1 MNQPLLKNITPQI
14 SPLPTPITLNNGVEM
29 NVIPIT
35 TTELVVICFMFKGG
49 QWVQEKKLQSDYAM
63 QQIKSGTANFTS
75 DILIDKLDSYG
86 ATVSTGTCLTH
97 SYIQLTCLRRT
108 LTQTLPLLCNII
120 TSPIYEQAQ
129 LDNAIEEGVLAYQ
142 MNEQKVAQAS
152 RRIFYQQLLGTNHPA
167 AAYANKS
174 DYHSICREDLLS
186 YHKKHIQLDNAIVY
200 ATGKIDSDTIT
211 LIDTYIGNI
220 PTENRKS
227 FEFQHTNIITSQQL
241 MHETK
246 IAVPSVQS
254 GLRIGKVMPDCH
266 SEDYP
271 AIMLTSTIL
280 GGYFGSR
287 LMKNIREKLGFT
299 YGIHST
305 FFNIPHN
312 NIFFI
317 TTETTQK
324 YVTRCI
330 DEIKKDMMDLQERP
344 VSIDEL
350 ENARN
355 YNLGQF
361 CRATETSLALHHLM
375 MNLRVHQRTL
385 ENIQQ
390 EQEKAQ
396 ELTPEDIM
404 RCAQKHFNPKDMLI
418 VAAHGNNP

>member
-1 MNQPLLKNITPQI
+1 MNI
-14 SPLPTPITLNNGVEM
+14 
-29 NVIPIT
+29 IPIT

-63 QQIKSGTANFTS
+63 LQIKSGTADFTS

-86 ATVSTGTCLTH
+86 ATLSTGTCLTY

-108 LTQTLPLLCNII
+108 LPQTLPLLYSII

-152 RRIFYQQLLGTNHPA
+152 RKTFYQQLLGANHPA
-167 AAYANKS
+167 AAYANES
-174 DYHSICREDLLS
+174 DYHTICREDLLS
-186 YHKKHIQLDNAIVY
+186 YHQKHIQLDNATVY
-200 ATGKIDSDTIT
+200 ATGNIDSDTIT
-211 LIDTYIGNI
+211 LIDKHIGSI
-220 PTENRKS
+220 PTNKRKR
-227 FEFQHTNIITSQQL
+227 FNFQNADIITSKQL
-241 MHETK
+241 MHETA
-246 IAVPSVQS
+246 IAGPSVQS
-254 GLRIGKVMPDCH
+254 GLRMGKIMPDSH

-280 GGYFGSR
+280 GGYFGGR

-299 YGIHST
+299 YGIHSA
-305 FFNIPHN
+305 FYNIPSS

-317 TTETTQK
+317 TTETTRKNVAQ
-324 YVTRCI
+324 CI
-330 DEIKKDMMDLQERP
+330 EEIKKDMIDLREKP
-344 VSIDEL
+344 ASIDEL

-361 CRATETSLALHHLM
+361 CRATETSLTLHHLLM
-375 MNLRVHQRTL
+375 SLQVHQRTL
-385 ENIQQ
+385 EDIQQ
-390 EQEKAQ
+390 EQEKALK
-396 ELTPEDIM
+396 LTPEDIM
-404 RCAQKHFNPKDMLI
+404 QCAQKYFNPEEMLI